1 MTKMTKEKSVLPY
14 FSLWIDIR
22 PLTGDQRAPSSS
34 GSRSSIDRSNAMT
47 DQNQKQLGNILWGI
61 ADQLRGAMNADDFR
75 DYMLSFLFLR
85 YLSDNYE
92 TAAKKELGKDYPDTN
107 GDVRKVP
114 LALWYANNP
123 DDIPEFEKQM
133 RRKTHYVIQPPH
145 LWNSIANMARTQ
157 NGELL
162 NTLQA
167 GFKYIEEESFES
179 TFQGLFSEI
188 NLGSDKLGRTY
199 ADRNAKLCTII
210 QKIAEGLNE
219 FSTDIDAL
227 GDAYEYLI
235 GQFAAG
241 SGKKA
246 GEFYTPQQISDILS
260 AIVTLD
266 SQEPKTG
273 PKKRLESVM
282 DFACGSGS
290 LLLNVRKRLKNAG
303 GTIGKIYGQEKNI
316 TTYNL
321 ARMNMLLH
329 GVKDT
334 EFEIYHGDTL
344 TNDWDIL
351 REVNPAKK
359 PNFDAIVA
367 NPPFSYRWDSTEA
380 MGDDVRFKNHGLASK
395 SAADFAFLLHGF
407 HFLRDEGVMAI
418 ILPHGVLFRGGAE
431 ERIRTKLLKDGHID
445 TVIGLPANL
454 FYSTGIPVCILV
466 LKKCKKPD
474 DVLFINAAEHFE
486 KGKRQNQLK
495 PEHIARIIETYQFR
509 KEETRYSR
517 RVAMDEIEKND
528 YNLNISRYISTA
540 TAEEEIELQAVNAE
554 LVTLEQESES
564 AVDKHNAFLKELGLP
579 ALP

>member
-1 MTKMTKEKSVLPY
+1 MN
-14 FSLWIDIR
+14 
-22 PLTGDQRAPSSS
+22 GNDQ
-34 GSRSSIDRSNAMT
+34 
-47 DQNQKQLGNILWGI
+47 QQLGKTLWAI

-75 DYMLSFLFLR
+75 DYMLAFLFLR

-92 TAAKKELGKDYPDTN
+92 SAVKKELGKDYPKVN
-107 GDVRKVP
+107 GEGREVP
-114 LALWYANNP
+114 LALWYAANKK
-123 DDIPEFEKQM
+123 DVVDFEKQM
-133 RRKTHYVIQPPH
+133 RRKVHYVIKPEY
-145 LWNSIANMARTQ
+145 LWASIANMARRQ
-157 NGELL
+157 DNELL
-162 NTLQA
+162 KTLQE
-167 GFKYIEEESFES
+167 GFKYIENESFQS

-188 NLGSDKLGRTY
+188 NLGSDKLGKSY

-210 QKIAEGLNE
+210 QKIAEGLAE
-219 FSTDIDAL
+219 FSTDADTL

-246 GEFYTPQQISDILS
+246 GEFYTPQQISSILS

-273 PKKRLESVM
+273 KKKRLESLF

-290 LLLNVRKRLKNAG
+290 LLLNVRHRMG
-303 GTIGKIYGQEKNI
+303 PHGIGKIFGQEKNI

-344 TNDWDIL
+344 TNDWDML
-351 REVNPAKK
+351 RELNPAKMPK
-359 PNFDAIVA
+359 FDAVVA
-367 NPPFSYRWDSTEA
+367 NPPFSYRWEPTEA
-380 MGDDVRFKNHGLASK
+380 MGDDVRFKNYGLAPK

-407 HFLRDEGVMAI
+407 HYLKDEGVMAI

-431 ERIRTKLLKDGHID
+431 ERIRTKLLKDGSID

-486 KGKRQNQLK
+486 KGKRQNQLTEK
-495 PEHIARIIETYQFR
+495 HIGKIIDTYQHR
-509 KEETRYSR
+509 KEEPRYSR
-517 RVAMDEIEKND
+517 RVEMKEIERND
-528 YNLNISRYISTA
+528 FNLNISRYVSTA
-540 TAEEEIELQAVNAE
+540 EAEEEIDLAATHGE
-554 LVTLEQESES
+554 LVKIEQEIQAARER
-564 AVDKHNAFLKELGLP
+564 HNTYLKELGLP
-579 ALP
+579 PLP